1 VSGWSSAA
9 VDLEAQ
15 SAAPE
20 FWDDAAA
27 AQSALSELAALKRN
41 VARLEEWDAALDDAG
56 AALEGLAEAR
66 GDAADAEFYA
76 EAADEA
82 LAALRAS
89 LDAYEVDRA
98 LDGPYDA
105 CACRLEIASGAGG
118 LDAQDWTAM
127 LARMYTRFAEERGLA
142 CAEVERAEGEH
153 PGGLKGCT
161 LLLEGDRAFGL
172 LRGEKG
178 AHRLVRQS
186 PFNSAAKRQTSF
198 ASVEPVPELPEGHP
212 ALPPDVAELDP
223 ADLEITTA
231 RAGGAGGQNVNK
243 VETAVRIKHLPTGL
257 SVRAAR
263 ERSQALN
270 KQAAFALLRGKLAA
284 VVADQRAAALADVR
298 GDRVL
303 ADFGASVRSYVL
315 HPYKMVKDD
324 VHESSQALD
333 VLDGALSPFV
343 DARLRARARD
353 GT

>member
-1 VSGWSSAA
+1 
-9 VDLEAQ
+9 
-15 SAAPE
+15 
-20 FWDDAAA
+20 
-27 AQSALSELAALKRN
+27 
-41 VARLEEWDAALDDAG
+41 
-56 AALEGLAEAR
+56 
-66 GDAADAEFYA
+66 
-76 EAADEA
+76 
-82 LAALRAS
+82 
-89 LDAYEVDRA
+89 
-98 LDGPYDA
+98 
-105 CACRLEIASGAGG
+105 
-118 LDAQDWTAM
+118 M
-127 LARMYTRFAEERGLA
+127 
-142 CAEVERAEGEH
+142 
-153 PGGLKGCT
+153 
-161 LLLEGDRAFGL
+161 
-172 LRGEKG
+172 
-178 AHRLVRQS
+178 
-186 PFNSAAKRQTSF
+186 
-198 ASVEPVPELPEGHP
+198 PELPEGHP

-270 KQAAFALLRGKLAA
+270 KQAAFALLRGERPRGSRPHGRAGLEYVARVSDGVSRKRARSAPRSKEGLLKAIRCLRSAAGKLAA